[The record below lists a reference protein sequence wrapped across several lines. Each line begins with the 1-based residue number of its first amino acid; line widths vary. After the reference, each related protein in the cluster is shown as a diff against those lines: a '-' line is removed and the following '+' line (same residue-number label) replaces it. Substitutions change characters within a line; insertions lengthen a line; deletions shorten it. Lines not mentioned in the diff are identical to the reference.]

1 MRRIDAGAFS
11 IMLRPARHRR
21 SLLLQGSAAVASTL
35 LPSFPILAQP
45 VGRGRGGRPGAAQ
58 PGSAAAPGTSPA
70 STPLGPLDTGARQA
84 ILIDFD
90 TDAILLEKNADE
102 RMPPSSMSK
111 LMTMYMVFDMLKQ
124 GRLKLDQ
131 ELPVSERAW
140 RMGGSKMF
148 VQIGS
153 TVPVQSLMRGVIV
166 QSGNDACVV
175 FAEAISG
182 SEQQFAE
189 AMNEKA
195 RELGL
200 TSSTFRNATG
210 WPDPEHRMTCR
221 DLARLA
227 KRLIADFPE
236 YYAVYNERS
245 FQWNGINQENRN
257 PTLAR
262 VPGADG
268 LKTGHTEE
276 AGFGLTASVK
286 RGERRL
292 IMVFNGLPTMKARGE
307 ESERLLEWGFR
318 EFENVSLFRAG
329 ETVEEVPVHL
339 GDRRTVPLVGA
350 RDVVV
355 TLPKQ
360 WRRNLQAR
368 LRYEAPVSAPIA
380 KGRELGTIE
389 VTGQG
394 VPPMSL
400 PLLAGADVNRLGLVP
415 RIPAVLAHMISAR

>member
-1 MRRIDAGAFS
+1 MSPPAVLRR
-11 IMLRPARHRR
+11 RR
-21 SLLLQGSAAVASTL
+21 SLLVPAGAALASAL
-35 LPSFPILAQP
+35 LPA
-45 VGRGRGGRPGAAQ
+45 
-58 PGSAAAPGTSPA
+58 SPA
-70 STPLGPLDTGARQA
+70 SAQQGGRSRGGSGGGRQGASQSSGPASSPAATPLGPLDTAARQA
-84 ILIDFD
+84 FVIDYD
-90 TDAILLEKNADE
+90 TDAVLLEKNADE

-124 GRLKLDQ
+124 GRFKLDG

-148 VQIGS
+148 VQIGA
-153 TVPVQSLMRGVIV
+153 TVPVEALMRGVIV

-175 FAEAISG
+175 LAEAISG

-189 AMNEKA
+189 AMNDKA
-195 RELGL
+195 REIGL

-210 WPDPEHRMTCR
+210 WPDPEHRTTCR

-227 KRLIADFPE
+227 KRIIADFPE
-236 YYAVYNERS
+236 YYSYYNERS
-245 FQWNGINQENRN
+245 FRWNDISQENRN
-257 PTLAR
+257 PALAR

-268 LKTGHTEE
+268 LKTGHTDE
-276 AGFGLTASVK
+276 AGYGLTASAK

-292 IMVFNGLPTMKARGE
+292 IMVFNGLPTMRARAE

-329 ETVEEVPVHL
+329 EVVEEVPVHL

-350 RDVVV
+350 RDVLV
-355 TLPKQ
+355 TLPRQ

-368 LRYEAPVSAPIA
+368 LRYDAPVAAPVA
-380 KGRELGTIE
+380 KGRELGRLE
-389 VTGQG
+389 VSGQG

-400 PLLAGADVNRLGLVP
+400 PLLAGADVGRLGLVP
-415 RIPAVLAHMISAR
+415 RIPVVLGQLIAGR

>member
-1 MRRIDAGAFS
+1 MSPPAVLRR
-11 IMLRPARHRR
+11 RR
-21 SLLLQGSAAVASTL
+21 SLLVPAGAALASAL
-35 LPSFPILAQP
+35 LPA
-45 VGRGRGGRPGAAQ
+45 
-58 PGSAAAPGTSPA
+58 SPA
-70 STPLGPLDTGARQA
+70 SAQQGGRSRGGSGGGRQGASQSSGPASSPAATPLGPLDTGARQA
-84 ILIDFD
+84 FVIDYD
-90 TDAILLEKNADE
+90 TDAVLLEKNADE

-124 GRLKLDQ
+124 GRFKLDG

-148 VQIGS
+148 VQIGA
-153 TVPVQSLMRGVIV
+153 TVPVEALMRGVIV

-175 FAEAISG
+175 LAEAISG

-189 AMNEKA
+189 AMNDKA
-195 RELGL
+195 REIGL

-210 WPDPEHRMTCR
+210 WPDPEHRTTCR

-227 KRLIADFPE
+227 KRIIADFPE
-236 YYAVYNERS
+236 YYSYYNERS
-245 FQWNGINQENRN
+245 FRWNDISQENRN
-257 PTLAR
+257 PALAR

-268 LKTGHTEE
+268 LKTGHTDE
-276 AGFGLTASVK
+276 AGYGLTASAK

-292 IMVFNGLPTMKARGE
+292 IMVFNGLPTMRARAE

-329 ETVEEVPVHL
+329 EMIEEVPVHL

-350 RDVVV
+350 RDVLV
-355 TLPKQ
+355 TLPRQ

-368 LRYEAPVSAPIA
+368 LRYDAPVAAPVA
-380 KGRELGTIE
+380 KGRELGRLE
-389 VTGQG
+389 VSGQG

-400 PLLAGADVNRLGLVP
+400 PLLAGADVGRLGLVP
-415 RIPAVLAHMISAR
+415 RIPVVLGQLIAGR

>member
-1 MRRIDAGAFS
+1 MSPPAVHGASRRRRTLLLPAGAA
-11 IMLRPARHRR
+11 LAT
-21 SLLLQGSAAVASTL
+21 AL
-35 LPSFPILAQP
+35 LPPMPALAQG
-45 VGRGRGGRPGAAQ
+45 GRQRGGSGGGRQGGSQ
-58 PGSAAAPGTSPA
+58 PSGPPASPA
-70 STPLGPLDTGARQA
+70 ATPLGPLDTGARQA
-84 ILIDFD
+84 IVVDFD
-90 TDAILLEKNADE
+90 TDAVLLEKNADE

-148 VQIGS
+148 VHVGN
-153 TVPVQSLMRGVIV
+153 TVPVEALMRGVIV

-195 RELGL
+195 REIGL

-210 WPDPEHRMTCR
+210 WPDPEHRTTCR

-227 KRLIADFPE
+227 KRIIADFPQ
-236 YYAVYNERS
+236 YYSYYNERS
-245 FQWNGINQENRN
+245 FRWNDITQENRN
-257 PTLAR
+257 PALAR

-276 AGFGLTASVK
+276 AGYGLTASAK

-292 IMVFNGLPTMKARGE
+292 ILVFNGLPTMRARAE

-339 GDRRTVPLVGA
+339 GDRRTVPLVGG

-355 TLPKQ
+355 TLPRQ

-368 LRYEAPVSAPIA
+368 LRYDAPVAAPIA
-380 KGRELGTIE
+380 KGRELGRLEIS
-389 VTGQG
+389 GQG

-415 RIPAVLAHMISAR
+415 RIPAVLAQLIVGR